1 MVTKKIGKLTGAREQ
16 VGTRSAVARRRP
28 RTHALAP
35 EHIGEAGSVAVL
47 AGAILGLSL
56 FIVGIAIIVS
66 GVTAGSRYAGDP
78 PPNIGSIGMSQILG
92 GAWLVILSL
101 AMVGSAL
108 AVLADLRNSR
118 VVAAAVSGLAAL
130 LAIVATVLVM
140 SQPRPDQLFAGAL
153 AVVALI
159 AAAAAIVLARP
170 RRR

>member
-1 MVTKKIGKLTGAREQ
+1 
-16 VGTRSAVARRRP
+16 
-28 RTHALAP
+28 
-35 EHIGEAGSVAVL
+35 
-47 AGAILGLSL
+47 
-56 FIVGIAIIVS
+56 
-66 GVTAGSRYAGDP
+66 
-78 PPNIGSIGMSQILG
+78 
-92 GAWLVILSL
+92 
-101 AMVGSAL
+101 MVGSAL

-118 VVAAAVSGLAAL
+118 LVAAAVSGFAAL